1 MLILKF
7 VTIRNPQSAIYNP
20 HSLLNMIRYYWT
32 FVIAFLLLIFVGV
45 PIITIG
51 HILRKFFGV
60 EDFIFPP
67 AKFGCRAYVWSAGA
81 RVQVSGLEH
90 LDRDQA
96 YVFIANHQSNLDPP
110 LLFSYLGHNVG
121 AIAKIELFRIPI
133 MKQGFPLAHVVPID
147 RSNRERAVESTR
159 RGADELRRGHSLMA
173 FPEGTRTVDGRV
185 KEFKKGVFYMAIE
198 AGVPVV
204 PVVVNDTR
212 LVMRKGVKRVVPGD
226 VHLEVLPP
234 VSARSYTSEDAP
246 ELIKRVRDQI
256 IARVRV
262 D

>member
-1 MLILKF
+1 
-7 VTIRNPQSAIYNP
+7 
-20 HSLLNMIRYYWT
+20 MIRYYWT
-32 FVIAFLLLIFVGV
+32 FVVAFLLLVFIGV
-45 PIITIG
+45 PIITVG

-67 AKFGCRAYVWSAGA
+67 AKFGCRIYVWAAGA
-81 RVQVSGLEH
+81 RIHVSGLER

-147 RSNRERAVESTR
+147 RSNRERAIQSTR

-173 FPEGTRTVDGRV
+173 FPEGTRSVDGRV
-185 KEFKKGVFYMAIE
+185 KEFKKVVFYMAIE
-198 AGVPVV
+198 AGVPIV
-204 PVVVNDTR
+204 PVVINDTR
-212 LVMRKGVKRVVPGD
+212 LIMPKDKKRVVPGD
-226 VHLEVLPP
+226 VFLETLPP
-234 VSARSYTSEDAP
+234 VSAEGYTTENVE
-246 ELIKRVRDQI
+246 ELVERVRDL
-256 IARVRV
+256 IAAHVRT
-262 D
+262 DPCSNE

>member
-1 MLILKF
+1 
-7 VTIRNPQSAIYNP
+7 
-20 HSLLNMIRYYWT
+20 MIRYYWT
-32 FVIAFLLLIFVGV
+32 FVIAFLFLIFVGV

-110 LLFSYLGHNVG
+110 LLFSYLGRNVG
-121 AIAKIELFRIPI
+121 AMAKIELFRIPI
-133 MKQGFPLAHVVPID
+133 MKQGFPLAHVVPVD
-147 RSNRERAVESTR
+147 RSNRERAAQSAR

-173 FPEGTRTVDGRV
+173 FPEGTRSVDGLV
-185 KEFKKGVFYMAIE
+185 KEFKKGVFFMAIE
-198 AGVPVV
+198 AGAPVV
-204 PVVVNDTR
+204 PVVINDTR
-212 LVMRKGVKRVVPGD
+212 LVMRKGEKRVVPGD
-226 VHLEVLPP
+226 VYLEILPP
-234 VSARSYTSEDAP
+234 VGMEGYTAENVG
-246 ELIKRVRDQI
+246 ELIKLVHDLI
-256 IARVRV
+256 AARVRT

>member
-1 MLILKF
+1 
-7 VTIRNPQSAIYNP
+7 
-20 HSLLNMIRYYWT
+20 MIRYYWT
-32 FVIAFLLLIFVGV
+32 FVVAFLLLVFIGV
-45 PIITIG
+45 PAIAIG
-51 HILRKFFGV
+51 HILRKFFGI

-67 AKFGCRAYVWSAGA
+67 AKFGLRVYVWAAGA
-81 RVQVSGLEH
+81 RVRVSGLEH

-147 RSNRERAVESTR
+147 RSNRESAIQSTR

-173 FPEGTRTVDGRV
+173 FPEGTRSVDGRV

-198 AGVPVV
+198 AGVPIV
-204 PVVVNDTR
+204 PVVINDTR
-212 LVMRKGVKRVVPGD
+212 LVMRKREKRIVPGD
-226 VHLEVLPP
+226 VYLEILPP
-234 VSARSYTSEDAP
+234 VSSAGYTTENVE
-246 ELIKRVRDQI
+246 ELIERVRGM
-256 IARVRV
+256 IAALVRT
-262 D
+262 DST

>member
-1 MLILKF
+1 
-7 VTIRNPQSAIYNP
+7 
-20 HSLLNMIRYYWT
+20 MIRYYWT
-32 FVIAFLLLIFVGV
+32 FVVAFLLLVFIGV

-67 AKFGCRAYVWSAGA
+67 AKFGCRIYVWAAGA

-90 LDRDQA
+90 LDRDRA

-147 RSNRERAVESTR
+147 RSNRERAIQSTR

-173 FPEGTRTVDGRV
+173 FPEGTRSVDGQVR
-185 KEFKKGVFYMAIE
+185 EFKKGVFYMAIE
-198 AGVPVV
+198 AGVPIV
-204 PVVVNDTR
+204 PVVINDTR
-212 LVMRKGVKRVVPGD
+212 LVMPKDKKRVVPGD
-226 VHLEVLPP
+226 VYLETLPP
-234 VSARSYTSEDAP
+234 ISSGGYTVENVG
-246 ELIKRVRDQI
+246 ELIERVREL
-256 IARVRV
+256 IAAHVRT

>member
-1 MLILKF
+1 ML
-7 VTIRNPQSAIYNP
+7 
-20 HSLLNMIRYYWT
+20 RYYWT
-32 FVIAFLLLIFVGV
+32 FVVAFLLLVFIGL
-45 PIITIG
+45 PAIAIG
-51 HILRKFFGV
+51 HILRKLFGV

-67 AKFGCRAYVWSAGA
+67 AKFGLLIYVWAAGA
-81 RVQVSGLEH
+81 RVHVSGLDR

-147 RSNRERAVESTR
+147 RSNRERAIDSTR

-173 FPEGTRTVDGRV
+173 FPEGTRSIDGRV
-185 KEFKKGVFYMAIE
+185 KEFKRGVFFMAIE
-198 AGVPVV
+198 AGVPIV
-204 PVVVNDTR
+204 PVVINDTR
-212 LVMRKGVKRVVPGD
+212 LVMPRGKKRIVPGD
-226 VHLEVLPP
+226 VYVEVLSPIS
-234 VSARSYTSEDAP
+234 VEGYTTENAG
-246 ELIKRVRDQI
+246 ELITRVRDLI
-256 IARVRV
+256 AARVRI

>member
-1 MLILKF
+1 L
-7 VTIRNPQSAIYNP
+7 
-20 HSLLNMIRYYWT
+20 IRYYWT
-32 FVIAFLLLIFVGV
+32 FVVAFLLLIFVGV

-67 AKFGCRAYVWSAGA
+67 AKFGCRVYVWSAGA
-81 RVQVSGLEH
+81 RAHVSGLEH

-121 AIAKIELFRIPI
+121 AIAKIELFRIPV

-159 RGADELRRGHSLMA
+159 RGADELRRGNSLMA

-212 LVMRKGVKRVVPGD
+212 LVMRKGEKRVVPGD
-226 VHLEVLPP
+226 VYLEILPP
-234 VSARSYTSEDAP
+234 VSARDYTSEDVLD
-246 ELIKRVRDQI
+246 LIKRVRDQI
-256 IARVRV
+256 KARVRV

>member
-1 MLILKF
+1 
-7 VTIRNPQSAIYNP
+7 
-20 HSLLNMIRYYWT
+20 MIRYYWT
-32 FVIAFLLLIFVGV
+32 FVVAFLLLVFIGV

-60 EDFIFPP
+60 EDFIFPA
-67 AKFGCRAYVWSAGA
+67 AKFGCRIYVWAAGA
-81 RVQVSGLEH
+81 RAHVTGLEH

-110 LLFSYLGHNVG
+110 LLFAYLGYNVG
-121 AIAKIELFRIPI
+121 AIAKIELSRIPI

-147 RSNRERAVESTR
+147 RSNRERAVESAK

-185 KEFKKGVFYMAIE
+185 KDFKKGVFYMAIE
-198 AGVPVV
+198 AGVPIV

-212 LVMRKGVKRVVPGD
+212 LVMRKGVKRAVPGA
-226 VHLEVLPP
+226 VYLEVLPP
-234 VSARSYTSEDAP
+234 ISARGYAMENVE
-246 ELIKRVRDQI
+246 ELIKRVRDPI
-256 IARVRV
+256 AARVRT